1 VRSLPLGTTG
11 LEVTRVIAGAARA
24 PVPVRRGVDSLGE
37 AWDLGVRALDVSDL
51 GAPTETAAERF
62 LEDRQP
68 EDAVILAGIGGTARP
83 DRGSDLSPERLER
96 SLAAAVRR
104 LGRLDLAWLGGSDA
118 ETPLEATLTAL
129 AAALDAGRMRGW
141 GAGDADVWRLDEL
154 LTAAD
159 RTGLPRPGFVRIR
172 LNLLERGGERDL
184 LGLAAG
190 EGVGVLART
199 PLAAGRLTDAH
210 VAAEEAAE
218 VAARAGTPRGAP
230 ADPALAA
237 LLDLRGFARDR
248 SVSTAALALAWLAG
262 NPGVSATIVAARSP
276 AEWETVHEAL
286 EADLDEELRDR
297 LDERFR

>member
-1 VRSLPLGTTG
+1 MGGYGSGVRSLPLGTTG

-51 GAPTETAAERF
+51 GAQTETAAERF

-96 SLAAAVRR
+96 SFAAAVRR

-141 GAGDADVWRLDEL
+141 GAGDADVWRLDGVPPARAVL
-154 LTAAD
+154 
-159 RTGLPRPGFVRIR
+159 GLREGTHTYVVFVR
-172 LNLLERGGERDL
+172 RGTDPESLR
-184 LGLAAG
+184 
-190 EGVGVLART
+190 
-199 PLAAGRLTDAH
+199 PLI
-210 VAAEEAAE
+210 
-218 VAARAGTPRGAP
+218 
-230 ADPALAA
+230 DPAL
-237 LLDLRGFARDR
+237 LRQ
-248 SVSTAALALAWLAG
+248 
-262 NPGVSATIVAARSP
+262 AAR
-276 AEWETVHEAL
+276 
-286 EADLDEELRDR
+286 
-297 LDERFR
+297 